1 VISATNQ
8 GTVTSIQAGPGLGA
22 PATGGQIL
30 TSGTI
35 SLLPPTAT
43 QIGGV
48 KAGSSINIA
57 VDGTISVAP
66 ESFLLSNNPYAFNSY
81 IWPAAR
87 VAPALPC
94 PGDNGQVLT
103 IVDSTTGALGWTS
116 GGGLASV
123 TAGVGISAVTANG
136 NATVSLATVP
146 SVTPGTYGGQGIIPV
161 IAVNSYGQIVSSG
174 TANTYG
180 PFQNVAVA
188 SPSIDL
194 DFNGNTL
201 NHTVSLSGNTVV
213 NNPLNAQSGQR
224 GTIAFVQNPSQAYT
238 ISWGSAWKFANGLA
252 YTANTTLASIDLL
265 EFIVLAGDNIVVTN
279 VVSSIA

>member
-1 VISATNQ
+1 
-8 GTVTSIQAGPGLGA
+8 
-22 PATGGQIL
+22 
-30 TSGTI
+30 
-35 SLLPPTAT
+35 
-43 QIGGV
+43 
-48 KAGSSINIA
+48 
-57 VDGTISVAP
+57 
-66 ESFLLSNNPYAFNSY
+66 
-81 IWPAAR
+81 
-87 VAPALPC
+87 
-94 PGDNGQVLT
+94 
-103 IVDSTTGALGWTS
+103 
-116 GGGLASV
+116 
-123 TAGVGISAVTANG
+123 VGISAVTANG